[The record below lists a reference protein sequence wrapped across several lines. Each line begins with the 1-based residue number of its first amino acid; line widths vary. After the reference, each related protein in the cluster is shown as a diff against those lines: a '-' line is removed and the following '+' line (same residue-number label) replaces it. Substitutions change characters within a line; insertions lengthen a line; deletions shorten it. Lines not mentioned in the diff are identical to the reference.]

1 MAKAPGE
8 LDVHLRIHRVGQGRS
23 QRASLRTPLKQLH
36 ARGTVLKPLAADSQ
50 PVMVKVD
57 TPGPKAK
64 GIQTGY
70 LQQGKGHGQT
80 EAPLYG
86 PAACDAQGF
95 TQRVQADAHR
105 FTLVVSFPEFPQL
118 PHFNRTAF
126 IEQYMRQVERD
137 LGTALEWL
145 AADHYDTG
153 HPHTHIVVR
162 GVSATGEELYMKP
175 SYYLHGLREQASRLL
190 TLVAG
195 PVREREQTLEQA
207 QFRTYQ
213 ESLGHGP
220 KRLNGIILGS
230 DDPDLGQL
238 TRQQIVSRAQPP
250 QGGVIPL
257 ARPPVPQLYGHEGM
271 AAHVQQLWARMQGP
285 QYQPWPG
292 QQLLLDRQRDL
303 GR

>member
-8 LDVHLRIHRVGQGRS
+8 LDIDLRRHHIERGRA
-23 QRASLRTPLKQLH
+23 QRSRLPTPLKHLH
-36 ARGTVLKPLAADSQ
+36 ARGAVPKPLAADSQ

-57 TPGPKAK
+57 TPGAHAR
-64 GIQTGY
+64 GIQPGY
-70 LQQGKGHGQT
+70 LQQGKGMDQT
-80 EAPLYG
+80 EAMLYG
-86 PAACDAQGF
+86 LGASDPQRF
-95 TQRVQADAHR
+95 TQTLQTDPHR
-105 FTLVVSFPEFPQL
+105 FTLYVSFPEFPQC
-118 PHFNRTAF
+118 PHFDRTAF
-126 IEQYMRQVERD
+126 IQQYMRQVERD
-137 LGTALEWL
+137 LGTSLEWM
-145 AADHYDTG
+145 AANHYDTK

-162 GVSATGEELYMKP
+162 GVSEGEALYMKP

-190 TLVAG
+190 TLLVG

-207 QFRTYQ
+207 QLRAYQ

-230 DDPDLGQL
+230 EDPDLGQL

-271 AAHVQQLWARMQGP
+271 AAHVQQLWARMQTP
-285 QYQPWPG
+285 PYQPWPG
-292 QQLLLDRQRDL
+292 PQQMLERQREL